1 MEDVMFRYLNALT
14 VTVLGLLVAGGL
26 GFAYETERIGARP
39 LVFLGA
45 LTLALGVVA
54 VIFLRKMSH
63 PDESVEQMLYKTD
76 HPTKT

>member
-1 MEDVMFRYLNALT
+1 MLRYLNAVT

-26 GFAYETERIGARP
+26 GFAYETDRIGAGT
-39 LVFLGA
+39 LVSLGV

-63 PDESVEQMLYKTD
+63 PDVSVEQMLYKTD
-76 HPTKT
+76 HPTRT